1 MILILPNILGFGFPI
16 FNKHNKNNLYLQNSL
31 LRIIYI
37 YLAVFRAI
45 VAIALINS
53 ERNLVAII
61 IKYPATGNAIIPITP
76 APKGKKSSS
85 RIRFTSVNNEKR
97 TVFK

>member
-61 IKYPATGNAIIPITP
+61 IKVLVQQTTLFPLTTVLFQTVL
-76 APKGKKSSS
+76 KKL
-85 RIRFTSVNNEKR
+85 
-97 TVFK
+97 